1 MADITT
7 QCPKCGKR
15 YHVSATKVGHAAK
28 CACGEIWI
36 IPATNAAPPAST
48 APAPVPATGNGST
61 AKPMVTATPAGDD
74 SVAAP
79 VAAAATPTPKTPRR
93 AGPEPTVKRSREE
106 EEARKLIGREL
117 GNFRIEDLLG
127 IGGFGAVYRAFDRS
141 LHRDVAVKVLP
152 ESMARA
158 GKDKVQRFLQEARAA
173 AKLSHPNIVTVHQ
186 ICQVEGI
193 YFIVMELVEGKTLAE
208 LVRARA
214 IAPREATRIITE
226 AVRGLAHAHKRGL
239 IHRDIK
245 PGNIMV
251 TGDGQVKMTDF
262 GLARDIFRDSDDTD
276 MGRAVGTPLYMAPEQ
291 CEGEEGDSRSDVYAM
306 GATYYV
312 ALTRRPPYDGRT
324 TQEVMDRQR
333 FDPPPDPRKVVPS
346 LPPAIFRIIE
356 KAMSKDP
363 DSRYQTA
370 AELLN
375 ALEGLDFAALDPN
388 ATLTLDAVSA
398 QISGATP
405 EVGSHVGAV
414 MQSAIRRA
422 EHSRSLSATRALGGV
437 NASPI
442 RWWILAGVLVILVSI
457 GAVILAVVMAHHS
470 GRDDEAVPQY
480 GVPSPNTQVPTP
492 KAADATSDAHQ
503 KPPAQETKTDRETA
517 TANTPGDATE
527 PLESASLTGREQVAM
542 RLYEDRVR
550 YEQEHPENSIDEKI
564 SWYQY
569 ILDQH
574 ANTKAAILA
583 QKAIDRLMAAE
594 KTHSV
599 PQTDPPGEEKPEATE
614 PAPPAQ

>member
-1 MADITT
+1 
-7 QCPKCGKR
+7 
-15 YHVSATKVGHAAK
+15 VSAEKVGHAAK
-28 CACGEIWI
+28 CACGEIWVI
-36 IPATNAAPPAST
+36 ATAGATGVAPSSAVPARPVPTAAVAAPD
-48 APAPVPATGNGST
+48 NGAA
-61 AKPMVTATPAGDD
+61 AKPEATATPVKDD
-74 SVAAP
+74 PAATP
-79 VAAAATPTPKTPRR
+79 TAAAATPTPKTPRR
-93 AGPEPTVKRSREE
+93 AGAEQTVKRSREE

-141 LHRDVAVKVLP
+141 LHRDVAIKVLP

-158 GKDKVQRFLQEARAA
+158 GKEKVQRFLQEARAA

-291 CEGEEGDSRSDVYAM
+291 CEGDEGDSRSDVYALA
-306 GATYYV
+306 ATYYV

-346 LPPAIFRIIE
+346 LPPAVFRIIE

-363 DSRYQTA
+363 DGRYQTA

-375 ALEGLDFAALDPN
+375 ALEGLDFATLDPN

-398 QISGATP
+398 QISGVTP

-422 EHSRSLSATRALGGV
+422 EHSRSLSATRAMGG
-437 NASPI
+437 ASTSPM
-442 RWWILAGVLVILVSI
+442 RWWILAGVLVALLAI
-457 GAVILAVVMAHHS
+457 GAIGLAMIIARQ
-470 GRDDEAVPQY
+470 GGEDNGPLPQY
-480 GVPSPNTQVPTP
+480 GTP
-492 KAADATSDAHQ
+492 ATSAPVPAPA
-503 KPPAQETKTDRETA
+503 KPSDTASGTQPKPSAQETETSSKSPPE
-517 TANTPGDATE
+517 TVTPDTPPE
-527 PLESASLTGREQVAM
+527 PESASLTGKEQVAM
-542 RLYEDRVR
+542 KFYEDRVR
-550 YEQEHPENSIDEKI
+550 YEREHPENSLDEKI

-569 ILDQH
+569 ILDHH
-574 ANTKAAILA
+574 ANTKAAVLA
-583 QKAIDRLMAAE
+583 QKAIDRLMATE
-594 KTHSV
+594 KTPSA
-599 PQTDPPGEEKPEATE
+599 PQTEPSSEEKPAETE
-614 PAPPAQ
+614 PAPPAN